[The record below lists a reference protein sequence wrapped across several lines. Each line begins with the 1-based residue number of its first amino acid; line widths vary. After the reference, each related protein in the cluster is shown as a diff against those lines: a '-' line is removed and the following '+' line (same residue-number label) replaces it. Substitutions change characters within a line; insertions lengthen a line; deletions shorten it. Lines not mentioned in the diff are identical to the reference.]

1 MDMGNALSIVQPHL
15 TTEWSSKNYPL
26 TPDDVSYGSNRIVW
40 WQGSCGHEWKASIK
54 SRATGRQSGCPYCYG
69 NKVLAGFNDLAT
81 RFPDVAL
88 EWSDRNAP
96 LSPSD
101 VTAFANRKVWWKGK
115 CGHEWMAFISDRSR
129 GHGCP
134 YCNDHKL
141 LIGYNDFQTV
151 HPDLAKEWSNRNEI
165 APNSIPE
172 KKIML
177 AWWTCKD
184 CGGEY
189 QAWIVNRIAGSKCP
203 YCSNRA
209 VEIGINDLATT
220 DPDIAAEWLYE
231 KNGKDTPQSVVR
243 TSHQVYWWRSACGHE
258 WKAKIYDRTIRRV
271 PCVKCEAEF
280 QSVLTKLLIM
290 VYAARNQGRIA
301 FDSAALIG
309 YPVEMYIPDLSVVIE
324 EESSFTYQRKEQE
337 VKRRLCAVRNV
348 KYLTYSKT
356 GTTEQAAQ
364 EARTLFQRMNIYIQ
378 SDLQHDI
385 LVARKYF
392 QSLKDQER

>member
-1 MDMGNALSIVQPHL
+1 M
-15 TTEWSSKNYPL
+15 
-26 TPDDVSYGSNRIVW
+26 
-40 WQGSCGHEWKASIK
+40 
-54 SRATGRQSGCPYCYG
+54 
-69 NKVLAGFNDLAT
+69 
-81 RFPDVAL
+81 
-88 EWSDRNAP
+88 
-96 LSPSD
+96 
-101 VTAFANRKVWWKGK
+101 
-115 CGHEWMAFISDRSR
+115 
-129 GHGCP
+129 
-134 YCNDHKL
+134 
-141 LIGYNDFQTV
+141 
-151 HPDLAKEWSNRNEI
+151 
-165 APNSIPE
+165 
-172 KKIML
+172 
-177 AWWTCKD
+177 
-184 CGGEY
+184 
-189 QAWIVNRIAGSKCP
+189 
-203 YCSNRA
+203 
-209 VEIGINDLATT
+209 
-220 DPDIAAEWLYE
+220 YE
-231 KNGKDTPQSVVR
+231 KNGKDTPQNVVR

-301 FDSAALIG
+301 FDSTALIG

-392 QSLKDQER
+392 QSLKDQERPCHH

>member
-1 MDMGNALSIVQPHL
+1 MKYAKIISIINQKGGVGKTTTALNLGIGLARRKKKVLLVDADS
-15 TTEWSSKNYPL
+15 
-26 TPDDVSYGSNRIVW
+26 
-40 WQGSCGHEWKASIK
+40 QGSLTVSLGEHDLDSIHLSLASLMYGVVMNRPIDPHDAILHNREGVDFIPSNHEL
-54 SRATGRQSGCPYCYG
+54 SG
-69 NKVLAGFNDLAT
+69 VST
-81 RFPDVAL
+81 AL
-88 EWSDRNAP
+88 TSLP
-96 LSPSD
+96 
-101 VTAFANRKVWWKGK
+101 NR
-115 CGHEWMAFISDRSR
+115 EFI
-129 GHGCP
+129 
-134 YCNDHKL
+134 L
-141 LIGYNDFQTV
+141 
-151 HPDLAKEWSNRNEI
+151 KE
-165 APNSIPE
+165 
-172 KKIML
+172 K
-177 AWWTCKD
+177 
-184 CGGEY
+184 
-189 QAWIVNRIAGSKCP
+189 
-203 YCSNRA
+203 
-209 VEIGINDLATT
+209 
-220 DPDIAAEWLYE
+220 
-231 KNGKDTPQSVVR
+231 QSVVR

-258 WKAKIYDRTIRRV
+258 WKAKIYDRTIKRV

-324 EESSFTYQRKEQE
+324 EESLFSYQRREQE

-356 GTTEQAAQ
+356 ETTEQAAQ